1 MKRLL
6 LIINIVLLSCNLMAQ
21 TMNHPLS
28 DDKLM
33 HYGGFVG
40 VNFPSYIIDFDESK
54 ADVIQPKIGY
64 GLVIGGYVDVR
75 LCRYLN
81 LKLSPSINFN
91 TANIQ
96 KIQQIQKTQQTD
108 TNQTELL
115 TMPISIPL
123 ELKWSAERE
132 KNYRPFVIV
141 GGGVSFD
148 MNHTD
153 EGKKI
158 FTKAINY
165 FVEGGFGCD
174 FYTKWFR
181 CSPEIKYQIGFN
193 DMCMPKDEWGNEGYG
208 WAPDDNDY
216 SYIDSIERLLF
227 HQISLIINFGSL

>member
-1 MKRLL
+1 MRKLL
-6 LIINIVLLSCNLMAQ
+6 LIISIVLLNCTLVAQ
-21 TMNHPLS
+21 KMNHPLS

-40 VNFPSYIIDFDESK
+40 MNFPSYIIDFD
-54 ADVIQPKIGY
+54 DNLVDIIQPHIGY
-64 GLVIGGYVDVR
+64 GLIIGGYVDVR
-75 LCRYLN
+75 LSKHLN

-91 TANIQ
+91 TTNIQ
-96 KIQQIQKTQQTD
+96 KIQHTD
-108 TNQTELL
+108 TSKTELL

-123 ELKWSAERE
+123 QLKWSAERE
-132 KNYRPFVIV
+132 TNYRPFVIV

-148 MNHTD
+148 MNNPD
-153 EGKKI
+153 EEKKI
-158 FTKAINY
+158 YTKTINY

-193 DMCMPKDEWGNEGYG
+193 DMLLPEEKWGNEGYG
-208 WAPDDNDY
+208 WTPPENDY
-216 SYIDSIERLLF
+216 TYINSIKSLLF